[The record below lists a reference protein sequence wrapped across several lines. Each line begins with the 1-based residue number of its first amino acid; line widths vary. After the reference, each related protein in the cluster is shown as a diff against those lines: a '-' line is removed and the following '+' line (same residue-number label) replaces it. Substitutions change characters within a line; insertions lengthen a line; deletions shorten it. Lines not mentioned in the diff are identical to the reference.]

1 MSQAYRAVGW
11 NRQKRRYDAT
21 IAAGV
26 ALYLVV
32 FAGGGLVLDAEATVE
47 TLLIRACGTAALFLL
62 HVVLSIGPLC
72 RLDRRFLPLL
82 YNRRHL
88 GVTTF
93 LLAAVH
99 GGFALVQFHALGD
112 VNPFASVLV
121 TSRSYGS
128 LADFPFQQLGLAA
141 LAILFTM
148 AATSHDFW
156 LRTLTAPIWK
166 TLHMLVYLAYALVV
180 AHVSLGALQ
189 AERSAVLPTV
199 LLAGLAVV
207 AGLHLR
213 AAALE
218 HRGDKEAAAI
228 GAGRSE
234 DRPLQNAF
242 VDVCAVSEIPDQRAK
257 TVCLSGERV
266 AVFKYDGRVSA
277 VSNVCRHQNGPLG
290 EGKIVNGCIVC
301 PWHGY
306 EYAPADGCA
315 PPPFTEKLPTFAV
328 KVVHGRVLVDPTPN
342 PPGTFVEPARLTSVL
357 PEARSPKPE
366 AVHDR

>member
-1 MSQAYRAVGW
+1 MSRVYRAVGW

-26 ALYLVV
+26 ALYLGLFLGVG
-32 FAGGGLVLDAEATVE
+32 FALHRQATIE
-47 TLLIRACGTAALFLL
+47 TMLIRACGTGALFLL

-93 LLAAVH
+93 LLATVH
-99 GGFALVQFHALGD
+99 GVLALVQFHALSD
-112 VNPFASVLV
+112 VNPLVSVLM

-156 LRTLTAPIWK
+156 LRALSAPVWK
-166 TLHMLVYLAYALVV
+166 TLHMLVYAAYALVV
-180 AHVSLGALQ
+180 AHVALGVLQ
-189 AERSAVLPTV
+189 AERSPVLPV
-199 LLAGLAVV
+199 MLLAGIAVV
-207 AGLHLR
+207 VVLHVT
-213 AAALE
+213 AAARE
-218 HRGDKEAAAI
+218 RSGDVERSAAWRPE
-228 GAGRSE
+228 GE
-234 DRPLQNAF
+234 DPSRPHSF
-242 VDVCAVSEIPDQRAK
+242 VDVCAVDEIPDRRAR

-266 AVFKYDGRVSA
+266 AVFRYDGRVSA

-290 EGKIVNGCIVC
+290 EGKIVDGCIVC

-306 EYAPADGCA
+306 EYKPADGCA

-328 KVVHGRVLVDPTPN
+328 KVVNGRVLVNPTPH
-342 PPGTFVEPARLTSVL
+342 PPGTYVEPARLAPVL
-357 PEARSPKPE
+357 AEA
-366 AVHDR
+366 

>member
-1 MSQAYRAVGW
+1 MSRAYRAVGW

-26 ALYLVV
+26 VAYLAL
-32 FAGGGLVLDAEATVE
+32 FIGTGFVLDPQATIE
-47 TLLIRACGTAALFLL
+47 TMVIRAFGTAAFFLL

-93 LLAAVH
+93 LLAAGH
-99 GGFALVQFHALGD
+99 GAFALVQFHALSD
-112 VNPFASVLV
+112 VAPFVSVLV

-128 LADFPFQQLGLAA
+128 LVDFPFQQLGLVA

-156 LRTLTAPIWK
+156 LRALSAPVWK
-166 TLHMLVYLAYALVV
+166 ALHMLVYAAYALVV
-180 AHVSLGALQ
+180 AHVALGALQ
-189 AERSAVLPTV
+189 AERSPVLPAVLLT
-199 LLAGLAVV
+199 GIAVV

-213 AAALE
+213 TAMLE
-218 HRGDKEAAAI
+218 RRGDVEQSAL
-228 GAGRSE
+228 R
-234 DRPLQNAF
+234 NAF
-242 VDVCAVSEIPDQRAK
+242 VDVCAVDDIPDRRAK

-277 VSNVCRHQNGPLG
+277 VSNVCRHQNGPIG
-290 EGKIVNGCIVC
+290 EGKVVGDCIVC

-306 EYAPADGCA
+306 EYAPADGRA
-315 PPPFTEKLPTFAV
+315 PAPFTEKLPTFVV
-328 KVVHGRVLVDPTPN
+328 KIVNGRVLVNPTPN
-342 PPGTFVEPARLTSVL
+342 SPGTYVEPASVL
-357 PEARSPKPE
+357 P
-366 AVHDR
+366 